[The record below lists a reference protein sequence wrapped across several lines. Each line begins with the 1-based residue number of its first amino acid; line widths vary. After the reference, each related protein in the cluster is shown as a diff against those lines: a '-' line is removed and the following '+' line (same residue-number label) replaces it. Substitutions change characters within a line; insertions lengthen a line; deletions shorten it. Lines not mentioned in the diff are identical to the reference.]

1 MRLIDADATLEQMKG
16 MNMLFSPK
24 IVIDNMPTIS
34 TEQIKAD
41 AEAEHKAMCESCIH
55 KVSADDLRAIKYDA
69 VDELSKR
76 CITHI
81 QKAKPL
87 TIEEIIHIIHFNADE
102 MKGSE

>member
-1 MRLIDADATLEQMKG
+1 MSEIPNNLKL
-16 MNMLFSPK
+16 LFDNEDNWTFSK
-24 IVIDNMPTIS
+24 IK
-34 TEQIKAD
+34 KAYKLGKSD

-55 KVSADDLRAIKYDA
+55 KVSADDLRAIKHDT
-69 VDELSKR
+69 VDELANR